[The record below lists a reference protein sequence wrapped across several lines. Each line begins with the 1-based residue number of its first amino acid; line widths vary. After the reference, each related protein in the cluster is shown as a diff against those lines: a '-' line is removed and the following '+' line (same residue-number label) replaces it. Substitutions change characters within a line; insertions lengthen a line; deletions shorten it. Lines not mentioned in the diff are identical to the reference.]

1 MNAHMTVDRKQWFKV
16 KR

>member
-16 KR
+16 KK